1 MIPVG
6 RRKTTTEDDD
16 KSKDDKVSKSKSS
29 STRPRVVA
37 ARLIWLVFV
46 VCASVLA
53 VAALLIA
60 VEAEPDN
67 PLVEL
72 VLNLA
77 DGVDL
82 GVFDLDNPIKR
93 FEGDNGETTTALFN
107 YGIGA
112 VVYLVLGRL
121 IEQLVRP

>member
-1 MIPVG
+1 MTPVG
-6 RRKTTTEDDD
+6 LRKASTKDEDPAGGR
-16 KSKDDKVSKSKSS
+16 KASS
-29 STRPRVVA
+29 ARIRVIA
-37 ARLIWLVFV
+37 ARVLWLLFV
-46 VCASVLA
+46 TCASVLA

-60 VEAEPDN
+60 VEAEADN

-72 VLNLA
+72 VLNVA

-82 GVFDLDNPIKR
+82 GVFDLDNPIKQ
-93 FEGDNGETTTALFN
+93 FDGENGETTTALFN

-121 IEQLVRP
+121 VDRLVRP